1 MQLLQLRHRLL
12 VILILAVFS
21 AQAQDDVGD
30 LFRVDYDTP
39 LTIDIDAEEDEDDV
53 RDPLAGKKKK
63 KKNKKVFFGIKTKRG
78 FTKTGYGKKQVL
90 ELFHYLK
97 VYEGPEEYTRDFYW
111 FDTKKKTLVN
121 SLKIRKNVALVL
133 HGHYIKKRGDQVLEE
148 GYFYKGM
155 KHGRW
160 MRYNTYDI
168 LQDKEIYWKG
178 WPQESLISFYDGDK
192 EKVREVIPVHF
203 GEKEGTYYAFHPGG
217 SVAVRGKYKFDYR
230 IGLWREFYPNGA
242 TKREVKYP
250 EDPFDFESTPIITKE
265 WGEDGKIIYDRE
277 KFLSSLN

>member
-1 MQLLQLRHRLL
+1 MKLVLKALL
-12 VILILAVFS
+12 VVVVLICSHTLGYT
-21 AQAQDDVGD
+21 QETVGD
-30 LFRVDYDTP
+30 LFKVDYDTP
-39 LTIDIDAEEDEDDV
+39 LTIDIDAAENEDDI
-53 RDPLAGKKKK
+53 RDPLANKKKK
-63 KKNKKVFFGIKTKRG
+63 KKEKKVFFGIKTKRG
-78 FTKTGYGKKQVL
+78 FTKTGFGKKQVL

-97 VYEGPEEYTRDFYW
+97 EYVGPEEYARSFYW
-111 FDTKKKTLVN
+111 YDTKKKTLVN
-121 SLKIRKNVALVL
+121 SLKVRKEVALVL
-133 HGHYIKKRGDQVLEE
+133 HGHYVKKQGDQILEE

-160 MRYNTYDI
+160 MRFNTHDI

-203 GEKEGTYYAFHPGG
+203 GEKDGTYYAFHPGG
-217 SVAVRGKYKFDYR
+217 TVAVRGKYKFDYR

-242 TKREVKYP
+242 TKREVRYP

-265 WGEDGKIIYDRE
+265 WGEDGKLIYDRE
-277 KFLSSLN
+277 RFLADLN